1 MKLNLNVNGRVTEL
15 DVEPGATLLHVL
27 REQLHLTGTKEG
39 CVEGEC
45 GACTVLI
52 DGRPVDSCLYAAH
65 AASGREVTTIE
76 GVGGELGT
84 MSKLQQAMV
93 DAGGVQCGFCTPGF
107 VMTISALLDQV
118 PDPSTD
124 EIKTALAGNICR
136 CTGYSQII
144 KAIQDRVGRET

>member
-1 MKLNLNVNGRVTEL
+1 MKLNLNVNGRISDLNVP
-15 DVEPGATLLHVL
+15 PGATLLHVL

-65 AASGREVTTIE
+65 AAEGREITTIE
-76 GVGGELGT
+76 GIGGELGT
-84 MSKLQQAMV
+84 MSKLQEAMV
-93 DAGGVQCGFCTPGF
+93 KAGGVQCGFCTPGF
-107 VMTISALLDQV
+107 VMTVTALLDES
-118 PDPSTD
+118 PNPTSD
-124 EIKTALAGNICR
+124 EIKVALAGNICR

-144 KAIQDRVGRET
+144 KAIEDTIGDGE